1 LTYWELSDVVVAKL
15 SAMPPVA
22 CELASSTAVS
32 RAVLKGEEGS
42 SESTSVS
49 LIVVEVAG
57 WKEKEEMRE
66 ANKS

>member
-1 LTYWELSDVVVAKL
+1 
-15 SAMPPVA
+15 MPPVT

-66 ANKS
+66 VNKS

>member
-1 LTYWELSDVVVAKL
+1 VKL
-15 SAMPPVA
+15 SAISLVT
-22 CELASSTAVS
+22 CKLASSTTVS

-42 SESTSVS
+42 SESMSVS

-57 WKEKEEMRE
+57 WEEKEEVRE